1 VDLESL
7 CGEIVEE
14 WQFTLDSQPSGAKST
29 PPTIVFSAQGDDTQ
43 ANLDEKL
50 LRQILTTLLSNAVKF
65 SPQGGVVS
73 FDLVG
78 QPGQAIFRIR
88 DEGIGIPTEERERLF
103 ELFYRASNVGTI
115 QGRDWV

>member
-1 VDLESL
+1 
-7 CGEIVEE
+7 
-14 WQFTLDSQPSGAKST
+14 
-29 PPTIVFSAQGDDTQ
+29 
-43 ANLDEKL
+43 
-50 LRQILTTLLSNAVKF
+50 LTNLLSNAVKF

-115 QGRDWV
+115 QGTGLGLAIAKKCVDLHQGQITVDSEVGVGTTFTVTLPLNLMPSLEERF